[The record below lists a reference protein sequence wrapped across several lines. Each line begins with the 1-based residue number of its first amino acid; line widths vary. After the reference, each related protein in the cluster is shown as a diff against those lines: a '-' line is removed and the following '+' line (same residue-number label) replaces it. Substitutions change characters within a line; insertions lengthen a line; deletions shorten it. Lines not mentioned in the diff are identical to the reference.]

1 MIYALLCRKFCE
13 HAACIRGKD
22 GRTGI
27 FGASSDKRSA
37 TICIPNKLCGRLEWR
52 HLSSKSFTHFPTEM
66 QKYSLTLQWHFVFT
80 VVWFPLV
87 TSVSSLKSLELD
99 RNRVIIFT
107 DKAACKY
114 SRQDMHV
121 HSTCPL
127 GRGKAA
133 WGRRDTARTSDRSS
147 PVTPCAKMMPAGH
160 VRAEVHKPHV
170 SVWLGQGGDMRGM
183 EGTHHTCAWVL
194 SATAERTPRPPAF
207 EV

>member
-13 HAACIRGKD
+13 HTACVRGKD
-22 GRTGI
+22 GWTGI

-37 TICIPNKLCGRLEWR
+37 TICIPNKLCGHLEWR
-52 HLSSKSFTHFPTEM
+52 HLSSKSFSHFQTAT
-66 QKYSLTLQWHFVFT
+66 QKHSLTLQWHFVFT

-87 TSVSSLKSLELD
+87 TSVSSLKSLGLD

-114 SRQDMHV
+114 SRQDVHV

-160 VRAEVHKPHV
+160 VRAQR
-170 SVWLGQGGDMRGM
+170 STSQMSLSGLDR
-183 EGTHHTCAWVL
+183 EGTCMAWKGHTTHVWVL
-194 SATAERTPRPPAF
+194 SATAERTRRPPACQ
-207 EV
+207 V

>member
-1 MIYALLCRKFCE
+1 
-13 HAACIRGKD
+13 
-22 GRTGI
+22 
-27 FGASSDKRSA
+27 
-37 TICIPNKLCGRLEWR
+37 
-52 HLSSKSFTHFPTEM
+52 
-66 QKYSLTLQWHFVFT
+66 
-80 VVWFPLV
+80 
-87 TSVSSLKSLELD
+87 
-99 RNRVIIFT
+99 
-107 DKAACKY
+107 
-114 SRQDMHV
+114 MHV